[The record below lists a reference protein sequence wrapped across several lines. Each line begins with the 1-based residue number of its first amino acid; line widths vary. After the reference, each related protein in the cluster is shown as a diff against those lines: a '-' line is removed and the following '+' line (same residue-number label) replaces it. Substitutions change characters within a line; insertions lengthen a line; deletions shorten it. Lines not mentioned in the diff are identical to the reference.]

1 MSLLTFENI
10 GITGVSGVVPRNV
23 VKNIDY
29 EGPLSKKEIEKAIE
43 NTGIKERR
51 IVDSETFTSD
61 LFFTAADNLLN
72 ELNIDRDSINMFIC
86 VTQTPDYRQ
95 PPVSTIL
102 QHRLGLAK
110 SSGAYDIN
118 LACAGYIYGLST
130 AFAYASIESVNRILL
145 VVGETSSRM
154 VSQKDRTTSL
164 LFGDGAAAS
173 LIEKKPTSG
182 KSYFSL
188 NTDGQ
193 GEEALKIKGGG
204 YRFPSSPNTIE
215 MKQQT
220 DGSLR
225 SEEHLRM
232 DGVEVFKFTM
242 HEVVKDIRRVL
253 NYSGV
258 NIDSV
263 DNLVFHQSNKFM
275 TDHFIKKLKFNSEKV
290 PYSIEKFGNT
300 SSASI
305 PLTIVSELKEE
316 INQQDTRLLMSG
328 YGGGLSWGTALLN
341 FKQCKVLELL
351 EI

>member
-1 MSLLTFENI
+1 MSLLTFENV
-10 GITGVSGVVPRNV
+10 GIKGVSGVVPRNV

-29 EGPLSKKEIEKAIE
+29 EGPLTQEEIEKAIE

-61 LFFTAADNLLN
+61 LFFAAADALLN
-72 ELNIDRDSINMFIC
+72 ELNINRESINLFIC

-102 QHRLGLAK
+102 QHRLGLSK

-118 LACAGYIYGLST
+118 LACAGYVYGLST

-154 VSQKDRTTSL
+154 VSQKDRTTAL

-173 LIEKKPTSG
+173 LIERNHTAG
-182 KSYFSL
+182 KSFFSL
-188 NTDGQ
+188 NTDGG

-204 YRFPSSPNTIE
+204 YRFPSSPNTME
-215 MKQQT
+215 MKQLE
-220 DGSLR
+220 DGSSR
-225 SEEHLRM
+225 SDEHLCM
-232 DGVEVFKFTM
+232 NGVEVFKFTM
-242 HEVVKDIRRVL
+242 HEVVKDIRRIVD
-253 NYSGV
+253 YSGE
-258 NIDSV
+258 NLESV
-263 DNLVFHQSNKFM
+263 DHLVFHQSNKFM
-275 TDHFIKKLKFNSEKV
+275 TDHFIKKLKFPSDKV

-305 PLTIVSELKEE
+305 PLTIVSELKE
-316 INQQDTRLLMSG
+316 ILNQEDKCLLMSG
-328 YGGGLSWGTALLN
+328 YGGGLSWGTAMVN
-341 FKQCKVLELL
+341 FKQCRVLDLL